1 MEEPKKFSIDAK
13 TCTLKYNSQNGNS
26 TMLGDD
32 TKYIIPIYQR
42 PYSWTDEQ
50 IEKFLTDIFMG
61 YWGTDGKVIREPMFI
76 GTMQLSERDNLK
88 NEQQIIDGQ
97 QRLTTFLILFKILKL
112 KYPECKELQGV
123 SLNWIETKVN
133 NGLQQKDLNE
143 LLSYNVYEEFTGN
156 QNSYVNN
163 ANYIKNVF
171 EQLISGG
178 QKEEESETED
188 NFNIDDFVE
197 YLLSNI
203 YFVVIETYASLS
215 KTLQIFNSIN
225 TAGLDL
231 NGGDIFK
238 LRMYEYLCGG
248 NKDLDE
254 IERNK
259 YFEKI
264 SVLYETIERKNKEI
278 GGVVID
284 IYGVLEI
291 YKYIIITKFDLPK
304 NLYFFGVDRFY
315 EELFDT
321 LSNSNRH
328 EHFQNVKSKGVSLS
342 LQELEQVI
350 ESRFEWEQIE
360 KVGET
365 AADSCAWHFIWWS
378 RYSRYH
384 ILIYLFS
391 FRYYKS
397 EDYVNNLYLFQKK
410 LSKLFIVYS
419 IRFQKLKSEIY
430 YTSMYEVLDCML
442 NKSFEELLYLLENKI
457 GKLENH
463 KGEYYDLNW
472 FLENNLTEN
481 AKRKNIICR
490 LSALLDEDYLTTD
503 KNKIKEIVRKIFQ
516 IPVDIEHIQSY
527 HDRNGEKRQD
537 VWDEW
542 GEELNSLGNLMVL
555 EESINR
561 GIGNNFYKEKVT
573 LSNGYLKSGF
583 EIVKNQINDYPLNW
597 TLEDCLNRK
606 EKESKK
612 ITDYLFS

>member
-1 MEEPKKFSIDAK
+1 MEEIKKFSIDAK

-42 PYSWTDEQ
+42 PYSWTNEQ
-50 IEKFLTDIFMG
+50 IKKFFSDIFLG
-61 YWGTDGKVIREPMFI
+61 YWGTDGKVIKEPMFI
-76 GTMQLSERDNLK
+76 GTMQLTEKNSEK

-112 KYPECKELQGV
+112 RYPDCKELKRIK
-123 SLNWIETKVN
+123 LNWIETKVN

-143 LLSYNVYEEFTGN
+143 LLTYEFYSEFYAK
-156 QNSYVNN
+156 QNTYVDN
-163 ANYIKNVF
+163 ANIIKNVF
-171 EQLISGG
+171 EELISEG
-178 QKEEESETED
+178 QKEEEGETEND
-188 NFNIDDFVE
+188 FNIDDFVE

-231 NGGDIFK
+231 NSGDIFK
-238 LRMYEYLCGG
+238 LRMFEYLCGSD
-248 NKDLDE
+248 KDLDE
-254 IERNK
+254 YTKNG

-264 SVLYETIERKNKEI
+264 SRLYETIGIKNKEL

-328 EHFQNVKSKGVSLS
+328 EHFQNVKSKGVTLS

-350 ESRFEWEQIE
+350 ESRFEWEKIE

-365 AADSCAWHFIWWS
+365 AADNCAWHFIWWS

-384 ILIYLFS
+384 ILIHLFS
-391 FRYYKS
+391 YQYYKS
-397 EDYVNNLYLFQKK
+397 EDYVNNLFVFQRK
-410 LSKLFIVYS
+410 LSKLFIIYS

-430 YTSMYEVLDCML
+430 YTAMYEVLDCML
-442 NKSFEELLYLLENKI
+442 NKSFEELLNLLDNKI

-503 KNKIKEIVRKIFQ
+503 KDKIKEIVHKIFQ

-527 HDRNGEKRQD
+527 HDRNGEKRQV

-542 GEELNSLGNLMVL
+542 GDELNSLGNLMVL

-561 GIGNNFYKEKVT
+561 GIGNNFYMEKVT
-573 LSNGYLKSGF
+573 LPNGYLKSEF
-583 EIVKNQINDYPLNW
+583 AIVKKQKKDYSLMW
-597 TLEDCLNRK
+597 TLEDCLHRK
-606 EKESKK
+606 AKESKK